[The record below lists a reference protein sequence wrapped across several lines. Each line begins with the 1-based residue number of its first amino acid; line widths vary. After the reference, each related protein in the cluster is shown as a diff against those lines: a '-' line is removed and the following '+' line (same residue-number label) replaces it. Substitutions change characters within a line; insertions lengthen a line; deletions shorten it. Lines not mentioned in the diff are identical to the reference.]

1 MICKQQQKYYTLTL
15 RQKTFF
21 TFKIIKILIKSAAK
35 RSVSMKK
42 KSVLLV
48 IFSVHPLLL
57 SSLIKQNVNPVAFFS
72 IRERFR
78 IANTLLKVKL
88 QTVTKGR
95 FPVRLSLGISWVV
108 VLSSSWVVRSER
120 LCREASLLEIAKH
133 LMIRKELLQ
142 VVSSSFEKIR
152 ESQQKRLNWFLFQ

>member
-1 MICKQQQKYYTLTL
+1 MPWPFDKELI
-15 RQKTFF
+15 F
-21 TFKIIKILIKSAAK
+21 TFKIIKILIKYVVK
-35 RSVSMKK
+35 LSVSVKK
-42 KSVLLV
+42 KSILLV

-57 SSLIKQNVNPVAFFS
+57 SSLIKQNVNPVAYFS

-95 FPVRLSLGISWVV
+95 FPVRLSLVISWVV
-108 VLSSSWVVRSER
+108 VLSSSWVVRSKR

-152 ESQQKRLNWFLFQ
+152 ESQQKRLNWYLFQ